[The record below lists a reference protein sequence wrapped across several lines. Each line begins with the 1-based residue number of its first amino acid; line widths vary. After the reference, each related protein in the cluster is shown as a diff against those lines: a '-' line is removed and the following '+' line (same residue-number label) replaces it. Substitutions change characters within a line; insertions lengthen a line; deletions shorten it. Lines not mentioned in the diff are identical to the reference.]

1 MKRRTLNWLTV
12 LVIASVVVGGS
23 VFGFAYY
30 IREIP
35 KWTALAEEG
44 KRTSARVTAVKV
56 GRGRGREVSF
66 EYFVDGKRF
75 EGSSR
80 SYAAS
85 LLGTAAV
92 GELIY
97 VSYLPT
103 NPEIAEY
110 EDPPS
115 RLGREWTKVWAV
127 TIMAL
132 LATVWSPF
140 AIIAYVV
147 SRLRK

>member
-1 MKRRTLNWLTV
+1 MKRRTLNWLAV
-12 LVIASVVVGGS
+12 LVIANVVVGGS
-23 VFGFAYY
+23 VFGLAYY
-30 IREIP
+30 FREIP
-35 KWTALAEEG
+35 KWTALAEDG
-44 KRTSARVTAVKV
+44 KRISARVTSVNV
-56 GRGRGREVSF
+56 RRGREVSF

-92 GELIY
+92 GELTY
-97 VSYLPT
+97 VSYLST

-115 RLGREWTKVWAV
+115 RLGREWTNVCV
-127 TIMAL
+127 FTIMAL

-147 SRLRK
+147 SRLRS